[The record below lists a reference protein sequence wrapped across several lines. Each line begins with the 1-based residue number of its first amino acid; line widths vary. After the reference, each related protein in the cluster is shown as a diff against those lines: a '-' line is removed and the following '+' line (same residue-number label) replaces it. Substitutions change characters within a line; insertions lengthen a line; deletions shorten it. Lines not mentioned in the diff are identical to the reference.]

1 MTISQFEASV
11 SEGAEMAEVCVSI
24 DRAILSDVTFTLT
37 PLNETAFGKQILS
50 LYAALYHAKCSLT
63 CLEQGDYILYFNP
76 VLILSSTA
84 GEDFMPGGISGTF
97 TSGGST
103 EMCFQITILNDTI
116 AENCAERFLVT
127 LSSNDADIGDQAMVQ
142 IQILDDDGEYD

>member
-63 CLEQGDYILYFNP
+63 PDLLRTG
-76 VLILSSTA
+76 
-84 GEDFMPGGISGTF
+84 
-97 TSGGST
+97 
-103 EMCFQITILNDTI
+103 
-116 AENCAERFLVT
+116 
-127 LSSNDADIGDQAMVQ
+127 
-142 IQILDDDGEYD
+142 